1 MIERTGEVT
10 FAGGGITLLGNKI
23 NVGDKAPDFTALKN
37 DLSEFKLAELEGVK
51 LISVV
56 PSIDTGVCE
65 LQTIRFNKEAGELEN
80 VNVIT
85 ISVDLPFALGRF
97 CGNKGI
103 DKAETLSDHRD
114 LDFGTKYGFAIKE
127 LRLLTRGI
135 VVIDQD
141 NVVKHVEYVP
151 EVTEHPDYDKA
162 LEVARGL

>member
-1 MIERTGEVT
+1 MIERTGEIT
-10 FAGGGITLLGNKI
+10 FAGGPLTLQGEKI
-23 NVGDKAPDFTALKN
+23 KVGDTAPDFTALKN
-37 DLSEFKLAELEGVK
+37 DLSAFKLSDLDGVK

-85 ISVDLPFALGRF
+85 ISADLPFALGRF

-114 LDFGTKYGFAIKE
+114 FDFAYKYGFAIKE

-135 VVIDQD
+135 VVIDKD

-151 EVTEHPDYDKA
+151 EVTDHPDYDKA
-162 LEVARGL
+162 LEVTRSL

>member
-1 MIERTGEVT
+1 MIERTGEIT
-10 FAGGGITLLGNKI
+10 FAGGPLTLLGEKI

-37 DLSEFKLAELEGVK
+37 DLSEFKLSDVDGIK

-80 VNVIT
+80 VNIIT

-103 DKAETLSDHRD
+103 DKAETLSDHKD
-114 LDFGTKYGFAIKE
+114 LDFGYKYGFAIKE

-135 VVIDQD
+135 VVVDKD
-141 NVVKHVEYVP
+141 NVVQHVEYVP
-151 EVTEHPDYDKA
+151 EVTDHPDYDKA